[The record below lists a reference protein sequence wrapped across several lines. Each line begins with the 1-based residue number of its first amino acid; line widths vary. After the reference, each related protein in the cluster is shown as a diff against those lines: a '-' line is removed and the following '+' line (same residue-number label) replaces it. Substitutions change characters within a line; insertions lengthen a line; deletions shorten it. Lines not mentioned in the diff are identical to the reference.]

1 MVVNMKFNAV
11 FNKHAAMKKIYMVL
25 GGHVKKSYREFME
38 FELKNFCAFIKIHEN
53 FFRRSLW
60 LS

>member
-1 MVVNMKFNAV
+1 MKFNAV